1 VPRKVAKSKAVRR
14 VVTAAATAA
23 AGAIAAGRGE
33 AFDDPEA
40 DYEAESELDEDDF
53 GGPMPSPTVA
63 TAPPAPP
70 RPQIATRPAEKPEP
84 PSKVLLELAD
94 KMANAKDTLEAATY
108 LFHAVIAS
116 GAEALRD
123 GQISAAARRKELRTI
138 AAAADK
144 LQPDARRF
152 EAEQTIKRH
161 RAELDSRRA
170 SKKGATMEPRPV
182 GNGPK

>member
-1 VPRKVAKSKAVRR
+1 MARKANPKAVRR
-14 VVTAAATAA
+14 VVNAAARAA
-23 AGAIAAGRGE
+23 ADAISASRGE
-33 AFDDPEA
+33 KLDDPEA
-40 DYEAESELDEDDF
+40 DFDDEDDF
-53 GGPMPSPTVA
+53 GFGGPMPTVDN
-63 TAPPAPP
+63 APPTPAAPGP
-70 RPQIATRPAEKPEP
+70 GMRPTEKPEP

-94 KMANAKDTLEAATY
+94 KMANASDTLEAATF

-123 GQISAAARRKELRTI
+123 PSISAAARRKELRTI

-161 RAELDSRRA
+161 QQNLEARKANRQGAKLEKRPTNG
-170 SKKGATMEPRPV
+170 SK
-182 GNGPK
+182 